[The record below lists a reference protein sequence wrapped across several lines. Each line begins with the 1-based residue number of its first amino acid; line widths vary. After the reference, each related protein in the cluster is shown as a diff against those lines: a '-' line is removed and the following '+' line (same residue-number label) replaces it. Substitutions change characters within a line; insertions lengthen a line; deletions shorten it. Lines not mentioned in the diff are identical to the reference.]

1 MSHIGNTKTP
11 VRKARSTYSLPAG
24 IYHAPRSDFINGI
37 KCNSISSNHSLYVK
51 SSDSSQN
58 VKQPNSFIARYKSK
72 CKQMNLVPLSLVKVQ
87 FSDVY
92 LDLIVDRIKLLD
104 WMAIL
109 KTLSKDKS
117 LHLISFRS
125 KVKGHVVQEHMDTEK
140 KALQANKESVLYTR
154 FLINKICG
162 SLRECLMFSKN
173 LLCLQLLKIPLMGD
187 GVRIL
192 GEGLKKTQSL
202 QHLSLQNCNIGD
214 EGCLILLQVLR
225 NVPTLLTLDISFCKI
240 TALGAKYISEL
251 IKFQEIA
258 RLGECWKQ
266 SLRYREVD
274 HDQIQ
279 GLRRITL
286 NDNPEIGDAGLQYIN
301 DVLMD
306 DFWVRALDMQNCGIT
321 EDGASLIRRLI
332 EINNEIGVIDLRRNP
347 QLSNSTIAEIIKTL
361 STKITEEK
369 AEYVWLHLPNNPAD
383 SIIPPGS
390 AIKNGSTSGN
400 QRVWNKGSVRET
412 KLNPKLST
420 LSTCSEIAQI
430 SISKVEK
437 WKKSQMIDYPLNG
450 SLTKNSRSKKKVT
463 KVDDIPIGSIEKENS
478 EVNLSNETGSCV
490 SNMTLTETFP
500 EPYIT
505 EAENE
510 KANEITREIKDIFYD
525 FVKFSSQQSRQLN
538 FKPFP
543 NVNYNPRMYESGL
556 QSDSD

>member
-400 QRVWNKGSVRET
+400 QRVWNK
-412 KLNPKLST
+412 
-420 LSTCSEIAQI
+420 
-430 SISKVEK
+430 
-437 WKKSQMIDYPLNG
+437 IDYPLNG